1 VNKKKHYNMEITFMA
16 WIICYPPTIKKIKL
30 ETTNQFL
37 RCISK
42 ILVRYLGFVGIAKIG
57 HC

>member
-1 VNKKKHYNMEITFMA
+1 MEITFMA
-16 WIICYPPTIKKIKL
+16 WIICYPPTIKNIKL
-30 ETTNQFL
+30 EIANQFL

-42 ILVRYLGFVGIAKIG
+42 ILIGFFGLVGIAKIG